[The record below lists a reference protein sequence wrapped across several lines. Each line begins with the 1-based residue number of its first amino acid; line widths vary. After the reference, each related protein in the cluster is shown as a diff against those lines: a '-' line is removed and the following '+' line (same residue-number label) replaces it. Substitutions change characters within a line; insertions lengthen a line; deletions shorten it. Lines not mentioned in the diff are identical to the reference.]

1 MTVRRLSQPLVV
13 FAAAGCVLAGV
24 ALLVTS
30 RASGWFAYAP
40 LQGAGPVNFVIVPN
54 WQQYLGVG
62 LIMVGLVATAGI
74 VGYRFGRSRGLNPWT
89 D

>member
-13 FAAAGCVLAGV
+13 FAAAGCVVAGV
-24 ALLVTS
+24 ALLVMAAVPS

-40 LQGAGPVNFVIVPN
+40 LQGAGPANFVIVPN

-62 LIMVGLVATAGI
+62 LIVAGLVATAGI
-74 VGYRFGRSRGLNPWT
+74 VGYRFGRSRGA
-89 D
+89 